1 MSAQTRG
8 KTSEREMAVKL
19 QAAAGRIRDRALTKL
34 VTATGRVGHLV
45 EWGFDILVGNGAV
58 ALVGEAKRRQKF
70 LSADALRALLQIDR
84 IAYEWERRPVLAFRF
99 SDDVPTYHT
108 ELVEGRKVRIRREWA
123 VLPFDYANELMAA
136 RRFIAEHTDQGAF
149 FEQWWREE
157 QDTAE
162 LARRKA
168 PAEEVET
175 VA

>member
-1 MSAQTRG
+1 MTAQQRG
-8 KTSEREMAVKL
+8 KTSEREMACKL

-45 EWGFDILVGNGAV
+45 EWGFDILVGNGAT

-84 IAYEWERRPVLAFRF
+84 IAYQWERRPVLAFRF

-108 ELVEGRKVRIRREWA
+108 ELVEGKKVRIRREWA
-123 VLPFDYANELMAA
+123 VLPFDYATELLAA

-149 FEQWWREE
+149 FNQWWLDE
-157 QDTAE
+157 QETAE

-168 PAEEVET
+168 PAEVDE
-175 VA
+175 